1 MRLSIGIVAWLALI
15 GATISAADP
24 AAAKHQSHKAPKTE
38 YMRAVPSGTSP
49 GH

>member
-1 MRLSIGIVAWLALI
+1 MRLSIGIVTWLALI
-15 GATISAADP
+15 GAAIFAASP

-38 YMRAVPSGTSP
+38 YMRTVPSETSS

>member
-1 MRLSIGIVAWLALI
+1 MRLSIGIATWLALI
-15 GATISAADP
+15 GAAIFAAGP

-38 YMRAVPSGTSP
+38 YMRALPSGTSS